1 MSKST
6 HLLGLHI
13 LLTLSTERDTKL
25 IDYQAFTEQVDFLL
39 NQYDLEKVGNTH
51 FIFDNNSFTSAIC
64 LKESHLC
71 IHTWP
76 EIKSITLD
84 VYLCSYQKD
93 NTQIVKNIAET
104 LIAYFE
110 ATVIT
115 KHEIFR

>member
-1 MSKST
+1 MSNAT

-13 LLTLSTERDTKL
+13 LLTLSTEREAKLADYPAFAEQIDT
-25 IDYQAFTEQVDFLL
+25 LL
-39 NQYDLEKVGNTH
+39 DKYDLEKVGNTH
-51 FIFDNNSFTSAIC
+51 FTFDNASFTSAIC

-84 VYLCSYQKD
+84 VYLCNYQKD
-93 NTQIVKNIAET
+93 NTQIVKNIADA
-104 LIAYFE
+104 LIVYFE

>member
-1 MSKST
+1 MSNTT

-13 LLTLSTERDTKL
+13 LLTLSTDREAKL
-25 IDYQAFTEQVDFLL
+25 SDYPAFIEQVDSLL
-39 NQYDLEKVGNTH
+39 NKYDLEKVGNTY
-51 FIFDNNSFTSAIC
+51 FIFDNASFTSAIC

-84 VYLCSYQKD
+84 VYLCNYQKD
-93 NTQIVKNIAET
+93 NTQIVKNIAEA

-110 ATVIT
+110 ATIIT

>member
-1 MSKST
+1 MSNT
-6 HLLGLHI
+6 TQLLGLHI
-13 LLTLSTERDTKL
+13 LLTLSTERKAKL
-25 IDYQAFTEQVDFLL
+25 LDYKTFTEQVNLLL
-39 NQYDLEKVGNTH
+39 NQFDLEKVGSTH

-84 VYLCSYQKD
+84 VYLCNYHKD
-93 NTQIVKNIAET
+93 NTQIVKIIAEE
-104 LIAYFE
+104 LITYFE
-110 ATVIT
+110 AAVIT